1 MHRLLRARLLVP
13 AGVAA
18 GVAAAGLLA
27 FAPAAQAGTAPSGSS
42 SSSSSTLHA
51 SVGLHASATSASV
64 TPTTSGAVGSASEKA
79 AGINPVTLPSSYI
92 APGEALFAAN
102 CASCH
107 GTDASGTSRAPN
119 LQGLGAG
126 TVDFWVSTGRM
137 PLADPTAQA
146 VRKPPRFNGLQT
158 LEIAAYVQSFT
169 PGVGVPI
176 YHVNLSQANLAQGQ
190 SLFTLNCAA
199 CHTITGAGDELADGA
214 FAPSLHV
221 ATPTQIIEA
230 IRTGPGNMPHFSAG
244 NITNAQA
251 RDIVAY
257 VHQVIQHPTNRGG
270 FGLGGN
276 GPVAEGFVA
285 LLIGVGGLLLVAFW
299 IGERA

>member
-13 AGVAA
+13 VGVAA

-27 FAPAAQAGTAPSGSS
+27 FAPAAQAGTSPSGSS
-42 SSSSSTLHA
+42 SSSASSLHA
-51 SVGLHASATSASV
+51 STASASV
-64 TPTTSGAVGSASEKA
+64 APAASGSSGSASEKA

-126 TVDFWVSTGRM
+126 TIDFWVSTGRM
-137 PLADPTAQA
+137 PLADPTEQA
-146 VRKPPRFNGLQT
+146 VRKPPRFDTLQT
-158 LEIAAYVQSFT
+158 LEIAAYVQSLT
-169 PGVGVPI
+169 PGLGVPI
-176 YHVNLSQANLAQGQ
+176 YHVNLSQADLAQGQ

-199 CHTITGAGDELADGA
+199 CHTITGAGDALADGA

-257 VHQVIQHPTNRGG
+257 VHEVIQHPTNRGG

>member
-1 MHRLLRARLLVP
+1 VVP
-13 AGVAA
+13 AGLAA
-18 GVAAAGLLA
+18 GVVAVGLLA
-27 FAPAAQAGTAPSGSS
+27 FTPTAGAGTAPSSAPSLGGSHS
-42 SSSSSTLHA
+42 
-51 SVGLHASATSASV
+51 
-64 TPTTSGAVGSASEKA
+64 TTSTARAATVSAPTSGTASESSDA
-79 AGINPVTLPSSYI
+79 PTSSGRAGIDPVSLPSSYI
-92 APGEALFAAN
+92 APGQALFAAN

-107 GTDASGTSRAPN
+107 GTDAAGTSRAPN

-137 PLADPTAQA
+137 PLADPTEQA

-257 VHQVIQHPTNRGG
+257 VHEVIQHPTNRGG

-285 LLIGVGGLLLVAFW
+285 LLVGVGGLLLVAFW

>member
-1 MHRLLRARLLVP
+1 MP

-27 FAPAAQAGTAPSGSS
+27 FSPAAQAGTTPAGSASTPAS
-42 SSSSSTLHA
+42 SLHA
-51 SVGLHASATSASV
+51 TTASASV
-64 TPTTSGAVGSASEKA
+64 TPTTSGAVGSASQKA
-79 AGINPVTLPSSYI
+79 AGISAVTLPSSYI
-92 APGEALFAAN
+92 APGQALYAAN
-102 CASCH
+102 CSSCH
-107 GTDASGTSRAPN
+107 GPSATGTSRAPN

-126 TVDFWVSTGRM
+126 TIDFWVSTGRM

-146 VRKPPRFNGLQT
+146 VRKPPRFDQRQT
-158 LEIAAYVQSFT
+158 LQIAAYVQSLT

-176 YHVNLSQANLAQGQ
+176 YNVDLSQANLAQGQ

-214 FAPSLHV
+214 FAPSLHA
-221 ATPTQIIEA
+221 ATPTQILEA

-244 NITNAQA
+244 NITDAQA

-257 VHQVIQHPTNRGG
+257 VHKVIQHPTNRGG

>member
-1 MHRLLRARLLVP
+1 
-13 AGVAA
+13 
-18 GVAAAGLLA
+18 
-27 FAPAAQAGTAPSGSS
+27 
-42 SSSSSTLHA
+42 
-51 SVGLHASATSASV
+51 
-64 TPTTSGAVGSASEKA
+64 
-79 AGINPVTLPSSYI
+79 LPSSYI
-92 APGEALFAAN
+92 APGQALFAAN

-107 GTDASGTSRAPN
+107 GTDAAGTSRAPN

-137 PLADPTAQA
+137 PLADPTEQA

-257 VHQVIQHPTNRGG
+257 VHEVIQHPTNRGG

-285 LLIGVGGLLLVAFW
+285 LLVGVGGLLLVAFW

>member
-1 MHRLLRARLLVP
+1 MRRLLRARLLVP

-18 GVAAAGLLA
+18 GVAAAGLLT
-27 FAPAAQAGTAPSGSS
+27 FTPAAQAGTAPSGSS
-42 SSSSSTLHA
+42 SSASSLHA
-51 SVGLHASATSASV
+51 STASASV
-64 TPTTSGAVGSASEKA
+64 APTTSGAAGSASAKA

-107 GTDASGTSRAPN
+107 GTDAVGTSRAPN

-126 TVDFWVSTGRM
+126 TIDFWVSTGRM
-137 PLADPTAQA
+137 PLADPTEQA
-146 VRKPPRFNGLQT
+146 VRKPPRFNALQT

-190 SLFTLNCAA
+190 GLFTLNCAA
-199 CHTITGAGDELADGA
+199 CHTITGAGDALADGA

-257 VHQVIQHPTNRGG
+257 VHEVIQHPTNRGG